1 MAGIPF
7 KIEAPALT
15 PSARLLNLNPGPDTA
30 SYSMLSYTGGLVLV
44 AALLHASWNALLHGN
59 RDRFLSM
66 TWMSVAIAAVST
78 LIVMFTPLPAAAAWP
93 YVVTSGLV
101 HIGYNASLVHAYR
114 RGDLAQAYPVARGS
128 SPLLVTLGAA
138 LFAHEAIGPLH
149 ALGIAMISGGIIAI
163 ALQAGRVSRAG
174 VLAALTTG
182 ATIALYT
189 VIDGIGVR
197 LSGGAALAYTA
208 WMFLFYW
215 LMPVLFVAMRGAA
228 AFWTPIRAAPA
239 AIASSLVG
247 GVVSI
252 AAYGIVIWAMQSGAM
267 GHGVR
272 LARDQRGVRGAD
284 RARVSRRNG
293 ERQALARLP
302 GGGGRRGVSRALTLD
317 ACALGHTPK
326 RGAFV
331 RGRPRPGACA

>member
-1 MAGIPF
+1 
-7 KIEAPALT
+7 
-15 PSARLLNLNPGPDTA
+15 
-30 SYSMLSYTGGLVLV
+30 MLSYTGGLVLV

-66 TWMSVAIAAVST
+66 TWMSIAIAAVST
-78 LIVMFTPLPAAAAWP
+78 VIVLFAPLPAAAAWP
-93 YVVTSGLV
+93 YVVASGLV
-101 HIGYNASLVHAYR
+101 HIAYNASLVHAYR

-149 ALGIAMISGGIIAI
+149 ALGIAMISGGIITI

-197 LSGGAALAYTA
+197 LSGGEALAYTA

-215 LMPVLFVAMRGAA
+215 LMPLLFIARRGLPAL
-228 AFWTPIRAAPA
+228 WMPIRSAPA
-239 AIASSLVG
+239 AVGSSLVG
-247 GVVSI
+247 GLVSV

-267 GHGVR
+267 GTVSALRETSVVFAVLIGRVFLGETVNGKR
-272 LARDQRGVRGAD
+272 WLACVVVAAGA
-284 RARVSRRNG
+284 V
-293 ERQALARLP
+293 
-302 GGGGRRGVSRALTLD
+302 
-317 ACALGHTPK
+317 CLGL
-326 RGAFV
+326 
-331 RGRPRPGACA
+331 